1 MDRYFQQRVSFFFLT
16 LALSVQK
23 TYFETKM
30 QLRRLF
36 GVGYGLYL
44 AVDFALVMDVLP
56 RKEDRARD
64 LAVWHQ
70 VCHAWIL

>member
-1 MDRYFQQRVSFFFLT
+1 MDRYFRQRVSFFF
-16 LALSVQK
+16 ASELSGPK
-23 TYFETKM
+23 TYFETKI

-70 VCHAWIL
+70 VCHAWIM